1 MTESSSPA
9 EPTLADVLAALTAL
23 QSTVTVLQDTV
34 TAGFGASVERDNALA
49 DRLVTRTDLIRA
61 DVAAV
66 KAELAI
72 EEAFGRDTVTALKRH
87 AADPH
92 AHEQRAA

>member
-1 MTESSSPA
+1 MTDSTSPA
-9 EPTLADVLAALTAL
+9 EALLSDVLAALTTL
-23 QSTVTVLQDTV
+23 QETV
-34 TAGFGASVERDNALA
+34 TAGFAASVERDNALA

>member
-1 MTESSSPA
+1 MTDSTSPA
-9 EPTLADVLAALTAL
+9 EVSLADVLAAVAAMRAEM
-23 QSTVTVLQDTV
+23 
-34 TAGFGASVERDNALA
+34 TAGFAASVERDNALA

-87 AADPH
+87 TADPH